1 MRLVLL
7 FCIRVN
13 GKHDTGEGV
22 LIKRDCLIEESFV
35 RELLSALCISDNLT
49 HKGEN
54 HRAYSA

>member
-13 GKHDTGEGV
+13 GYHDTGEGV
-22 LIKRDCLIEESFV
+22 LIKRGCLIEESFA

-49 HKGEN
+49 HKGAN
-54 HRAYSA
+54 HRACSA